1 MPKKSYIDIPNGY
14 SVCEHSACPQAESCL
29 HQIAYR
35 QLKETDEYLKLINP
49 SRCSQSA
56 ECPYYRNDE
65 PVTYARGFTNFQT
78 KMFPQQYKEFM
89 ARCISHWSRN
99 PYFER
104 RRGDYPLPPS
114 EQEFILQ
121 ALRDCGVTDE
131 LQFDSYEQLM
141 NWYD

>member
-1 MPKKSYIDIPNGY
+1 MPKKTYISLPSNY
-14 SVCEHSACPQAESCL
+14 TVCEHSDCPMASTCL
-29 HQIAYR
+29 HQLAYNEL
-35 QLKETDEYLKLINP
+35 LKTETYLHLLNPTQCAKDETCKF
-49 SRCSQSA
+49 
-56 ECPYYRNDE
+56 YRNNT
-65 PVTYARGFTNFQT
+65 PVTYARGFTNFQK
-78 KMFPQQYKEFM
+78 KMYPQQYKEFM